1 MRGLVRSISG
11 QYTPILLIHR
21 MTWSGHD
28 FLDAIRDE
36 GRLSQA
42 KDIFSKMGGVTFEV
56 AKEVLVRLM
65 MAAVFQ
71 IRPSPQ

>member
-1 MRGLVRSISG
+1 
-11 QYTPILLIHR
+11 